1 MAHELSG
8 LFFAQG
14 LFEYFWEVFADNTF
28 WSKTAENHPKIKLA
42 QFVLRLKLRMFLCHT
57 VSDANKRYGVYAIAI
72 PF

>member
-28 WSKTAENHPKIKLA
+28 WSKIAENH
-42 QFVLRLKLRMFLCHT
+42 
-57 VSDANKRYGVYAIAI
+57 
-72 PF
+72 